1 LRQTLLA
8 LPRLLLFSYF
18 EPKDV
23 PTLLAAVRRARL
35 PAGVPVYFGSYGP
48 SVAVAREVATLPEG
62 RYAPMFAL
70 TNEWFRQRR
79 RLPPEQE
86 PLVSKRLAGQVPPL
100 TQLGSTSAR
109 VSWASSSAPATA
121 TPSEPPGMLGPM
133 STRGSST
140 S

>member
-1 LRQTLLA
+1 
-8 LPRLLLFSYF
+8 
-18 EPKDV
+18 
-23 PTLLAAVRRARL
+23 
-35 PAGVPVYFGSYGP
+35 
-48 SVAVAREVATLPEG
+48 
-62 RYAPMFAL
+62 MFAL